1 MNDLLHREERPGT
14 RLEGRAMPL
23 PPALPRLLDSFLAS
37 EERSLGVEA
46 KSLRKECHTS
56 GRFVWADGGF
66 FISTVASAIAVPVSG
81 REGSG
86 LFTRSRKVPAVP
98 DET

>member
-46 KSLRKECHTS
+46 KSLRKECHTLPAGS
-56 GRFVWADGGF
+56 FGP
-66 FISTVASAIAVPVSG
+66 TVASSFQLLRLPSLSPSLVGKGAG
-81 REGSG
+81 
-86 LFTRSRKVPAVP
+86 F
-98 DET
+98 